1 MRHMRHAYTWKKRSL
16 CAELEYPV
24 LQAALND
31 VGMVAEGLKET
42 NVMSRQVK
50 EGFPTP
56 FQILIFASLKWEAMG
71 SKVVIHIRV

>member
-1 MRHMRHAYTWKKRSL
+1 MRHIRHAYTWKKRSL
-16 CAELEYPV
+16 CEELEYPV

-56 FQILIFASLKWEAMG
+56 IPNPHFRIP
-71 SKVVIHIRV
+71 KVGGHGK

>member
-1 MRHMRHAYTWKKRSL
+1 MPHAPYAPCLYLEKRSL
-16 CAELEYPV
+16 CEELEYPV

-56 FQILIFASLKWEAMG
+56 IPNPHFRIP
-71 SKVVIHIRV
+71 KVGGHGK